1 MILADTHAWIWWM
14 GDPDRLS
21 NRARMAFEES
31 DKIGIC
37 AISCWEVAML
47 VAKKRIGLDRD
58 VLAWIKQSLARPR
71 FELIAI
77 SPGIAV
83 EAAQLSSRFLGDPA
97 DRLIVAAAMLSKAD
111 LVTKDRRIRVFQEIR
126 TIW

>member
-14 GDPDRLS
+14 ADPAQLS
-21 NRARMAFEES
+21 KRARRTFEES
-31 DKIGIC
+31 DKIGVC

-58 VLAWIKQSLARPR
+58 VLTWIKQSLAQPR

-77 SPGIAV
+77 SPEIAV
-83 EAAQLSSRFLGDPA
+83 EAGRLSDRLHGDPA
-97 DRLIVAAAMLSKAD
+97 DRLIVAAADAFKSRPGYERSPD
-111 LVTKDRRIRVFQEIR
+111 SRF
-126 TIW
+126 